1 MGAVGALPVDIVLV
15 RHAMPVLIPEVRAEQ
30 WRLGPA
36 GRAAARALGRT
47 LERGVV
53 VSSDEPKAA
62 ETAAE
67 IAVLHGVEV
76 VLDAR
81 LREVRRP
88 YVWTDDDIYR
98 DRARAYLRGESVEGW
113 ERHAAVATRFAA
125 AVADH
130 ASRALA
136 TGVPLV
142 VVTHGLA
149 MTLWA
154 WSIGAVT
161 DRVAWWEPLGFPD
174 AVRVA
179 GPEAARLRAD

>member
-1 MGAVGALPVDIVLV
+1 MSALPVDVILV
-15 RHAMPVLIPEVRAEQ
+15 RHAMPVLVPEVSAEQ
-30 WRLGPA
+30 WRLGPP

-47 LERGVV
+47 LEPGVV

-67 IAVLHGVEV
+67 IAAVHGAGVG
-76 VLDAR
+76 LDHRFGEAH
-81 LREVRRP
+81 RP
-88 YVWTDDDIYR
+88 YVWTDDASYR

-113 ERHAAVATRFAA
+113 EPHAFVAARFAA
-125 AVADH
+125 ALADH
-130 ASRALA
+130 APRALA
-136 TGVPLV
+136 TGVPLI

-154 WSIGAVT
+154 WSIGAAT